1 MRPSRSFLA
10 VQCSFLHF
18 VVVVQVIPGAKSSV
32 AEEVTPNDTLCH
44 TCQFLKVHN
53 GSSKEEGG
61 FRQLSTDQ
69 GKINLQLYA
78 RTSKNGMAIKRGIC
92 QIAKFVLP
100 RRAARDFSEVRV
112 GVDLVMIGL
121 WAVMLLLLLIFMC
134 MRFCFVA
141 SLLVKCPSNPS
152 GNGNNNQ

>member
-1 MRPSRSFLA
+1 MLL
-10 VQCSFLHF
+10 QLHF

-78 RTSKNGMAIKRGIC
+78 RTSKNGMLSKEGFSR
-92 QIAKFVLP
+92 FVIS
-100 RRAARDFSEVRV
+100 RRAVEFSLGVRV
-112 GVDLVMIGL
+112 GVDLVMIGV
-121 WAVMLLLLLIFMC
+121 WAVMLLMC

-141 SLLVKCPSNPS
+141 ARQVSIQSKCKW
-152 GNGNNNQ
+152 Q